1 MEAVTFDRLRPGQIC
16 ILQSLSHTGA
26 MRRRLLDLG
35 FQPGCKLRLLW
46 EAPSGSPMA
55 MLCKGAMIALRRED
69 CRKLLVR
76 PCHE

>member
-1 MEAVTFDRLRPGQIC
+1 MEAVTLDRLRPGQIC

-35 FQPGCKLRLLW
+35 YQPGCTLRLLW

-69 CRKLLVR
+69 CRKLLVLPR
-76 PCHE
+76 DE

>member
-1 MEAVTFDRLRPGQIC
+1 MEAVTLDRLRPGQIC

-35 FQPGCKLRLLW
+35 YQPGCTLRLLW

-69 CRKLLVR
+69 CQKLLVLPR
-76 PCHE
+76 DE